1 MEKED
6 EAKMR
11 FFFLQDYQHW
21 VLAVF
26 LGMVLAILVYLG
38 FTAYSDSGARS
49 GKKGEE
55 EFTYPDGIRGK
66 NFATPLFILFLYLG
80 FFIWAIL
87 YVIFVGMKGP
97 F

>member
-1 MEKED
+1 
-6 EAKMR
+6 MR

-21 VLAVF
+21 LMAVF
-26 LGMVLAILVYLG
+26 LGIVLAILVYLG
-38 FTAYSDSGARS
+38 FTAYSDSRARS
-49 GKKGEE
+49 DAKAERE
-55 EFTYPDGIRGK
+55 ITYPDGIRGK
-66 NFATPLFILFLYLG
+66 HFSTPLFIFFIYLG